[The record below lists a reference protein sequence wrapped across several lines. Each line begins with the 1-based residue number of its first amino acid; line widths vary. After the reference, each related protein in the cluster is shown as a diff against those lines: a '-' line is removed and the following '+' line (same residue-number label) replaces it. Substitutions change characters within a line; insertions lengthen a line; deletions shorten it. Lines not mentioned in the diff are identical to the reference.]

1 VNVHD
6 PVTTSRRRRAG
17 LAVVATALIAALLW
31 GTYEFVVAT
40 VPRHIVLASGPEG
53 GVYHRYARRYK
64 ELLVREGV
72 TVEERI
78 TAGADENLQ
87 LLLDPK
93 SGVEVAF
100 MQGGVAP
107 SPQDTNLVML
117 ASLYYEPLWIFYAGT
132 ETISAVPELRGK
144 RIAVGVP
151 GSGTRKF
158 AETVLSMNGIA
169 ADNTNLRPLSGKD
182 ALLALAKGDIDA
194 AVFVG
199 GAESAAIHDALWN
212 ADLKLLSF
220 VRADAYVRRVPYIA
234 KLSLPEGAIDLG
246 GNIPQND
253 VTLIGTTAM
262 LVAREGFPS
271 ALTNLLIDT
280 ARDVH
285 SGRGYFEAAGEFPGI
300 TPVDFPVSED
310 AERHKRFGPSFLH
323 RYLPYWIATVI
334 ERLIIVVVPLLVIL
348 VPLLNMLP
356 QMLRWRVRSRIFRL
370 YGELMLLERD
380 VAARTGTL
388 PIERWLADLDRI
400 EREAGGLKT
409 PVSHASEAYTLR
421 EHIGLVRRT
430 VMLKA
435 GAATPSL

>member
-1 VNVHD
+1 GALD
-6 PVTTSRRRRAG
+6 ETSHSRPDR
-17 LAVVATALIAALLW
+17 
-31 GTYEFVVAT
+31 
-40 VPRHIVLASGPEG
+40 
-53 GVYHRYARRYK
+53 
-64 ELLVREGV
+64 
-72 TVEERI
+72 
-78 TAGADENLQ
+78 
-87 LLLDPK
+87 K
-93 SGVEVAF
+93 SGARSGF
-100 MQGGVAP
+100 SKGGVAP
-107 SPQDTNLVML
+107 TPQDTNLVML
-117 ASLYYEPLWIFYAGT
+117 ASLYYEPLWLFYAGT
-132 ETISAVPELRGK
+132 ETISAVPALRGK
-144 RIAVGVP
+144 RIAVGAP

-158 AETVLSMNGIA
+158 AEIVLSMNGIA

-182 ALLALAKGDIDA
+182 ALAALAKGDIDA
-194 AVFVG
+194 AIFVG
-199 GAESAAIHDALWN
+199 GARAAAIHDALWN

-271 ALTNLLIDT
+271 ALINLLIDT

-323 RYLPYWIATVI
+323 RYFPYWIATVI

-348 VPLLNMLP
+348 VPLLNSLP

-370 YGELMLLERD
+370 YCELMLLERD

-400 EREAGGLKT
+400 EREAEGLKT

-435 GAATPSL
+435 GAATPSP

>member
-6 PVTTSRRRRAG
+6 PATTSRRRRAG
-17 LAVVATALIAALLW
+17 LAVLATALIAALLW

-93 SGVEVAF
+93 SGVDVAF

-144 RIAVGVP
+144 RIAVGAP
-151 GSGTRKF
+151 RSGTRKF
-158 AETVLSMNGIA
+158 AEAVLSMNGIA

-194 AVFVG
+194 AIFVG

-220 VRADAYVRRVPYIA
+220 VRADAYVRRVPYIT

-246 GNIPQND
+246 GNIPQQD

-262 LVAREGFPS
+262 LVARESFPT

-300 TPVDFPVSED
+300 TPVDFPVSAD

-348 VPLLNMLP
+348 VPLLNSLP

-400 EREAGGLKT
+400 EREAEGLKT

-430 VMLKA
+430 VMVKA
-435 GAATPSL
+435 GAATPSP